1 MEKID
6 LILWFMGAGFS
17 VNFTLLLMMW
27 NSLTSTKEYLEKKIN
42 VSEEKL
48 SKKIDDIEDK
58 LSKKIIEVDLKLSQ
72 KIDKLDE
79 KVTDIDRRI
88 CRLEGAFSA
97 KECCMIKNDQDL
109 KKAE

>member
-6 LILWFMGAGFS
+6 LVLWFMGAGFS
-17 VNFTLLLMMW
+17 INFTLLLIMW
-27 NSLTSTKEYLEKKIN
+27 NTLTSTKEFLEKKID

-48 SKKIDDIEDK
+48 SKKI
-58 LSKKIIEVDLKLSQ
+58 IEVDFKLSQ
-72 KIDKLDE
+72 KIEKLDE

-97 KECCMIKNDQDL
+97 KECCMLSADQHL
-109 KKAE
+109 KKAD

>member
-6 LILWFMGAGFS
+6 LVLWFVGAGFS

-27 NSLTSTKEYLEKKIN
+27 NSLTSTKECLEKKID

-48 SKKIDDIEDK
+48 SKKI
-58 LSKKIIEVDLKLSQ
+58 IEVDFKLSQ

-97 KECCMIKNDQDL
+97 KECCMIKEDQSL